1 MYPIR
6 ISGTT
11 SKNIIATPIDPISM
25 AGHARMDTR
34 LFKRK
39 NAKIADATGKS
50 DAMTKASAKGR
61 LLNPSMKKTDPRH
74 TNTESIAISH
84 LKLVFKNPIPD
95 FVNPKANE
103 TPVTMIPE

>member
-11 SKNIIATPIDPISM
+11 SKNIIATPIDPINI
-25 AGHARMDTR
+25 AGHARMETR
-34 LFKRK
+34 SLKMK
-39 NAKIADATGKS
+39 DPKILDATGKS

-61 LLNPSMKKTDPRH
+61 LLKPRIKKTDPKHPNKER
-74 TNTESIAISH
+74 IAINH

-95 FVNPKANE
+95 FVNPKAKE

>member
-1 MYPIR
+1 MYPTR

-11 SKNIIATPIDPISM
+11 SKNIIATPIEPINI

-34 LFKRK
+34 SLNRK
-39 NAKIADATGKS
+39 NPKMADATGKS
-50 DAMTKASAKGR
+50 DAMTKASASGR
-61 LLNPSMKKTDPRH
+61 LLNPSMKKTDPKH
-74 TNTESIAISH
+74 PNTDRIAINH

>member
-1 MYPIR
+1 
-6 ISGTT
+6 
-11 SKNIIATPIDPISM
+11 
-25 AGHARMDTR
+25 MDTR
-34 LFKRK
+34 SLKRK

-61 LLNPSMKKTDPRH
+61 LLKPSMKKTEPKHPNNER
-74 TNTESIAISH
+74 IAISH

>member
-11 SKNIIATPIDPISM
+11 SKNMIATPIDPINI
-25 AGHARMDTR
+25 AGHARMVTR
-34 LFKRK
+34 SLKRQDP
-39 NAKIADATGKS
+39 KIADATGKS

-61 LLNPSMKKTDPRH
+61 LLKPSMKKTDRRH
-74 TNTESIAISH
+74 PNTERIAISH

-95 FVNPKANE
+95 FVYPKANE
-103 TPVTMIPE
+103 TTVTMIPE

>member
-1 MYPIR
+1 
-6 ISGTT
+6 
-11 SKNIIATPIDPISM
+11 
-25 AGHARMDTR
+25 MDTR
-34 LFKRK
+34 SLKRK
-39 NAKIADATGKS
+39 DPKIADATGKR

-61 LLNPSMKKTDPRH
+61 LLKPRIKKTDPKH
-74 TNTESIAISH
+74 PNTELIAISH